1 METGAGKSNEEI
13 EKMKKKVYVM
23 LAALILA
30 TGILLTGCGKS
41 DEQSITV
48 FNYGEYIEPE
58 VLKQCENETG
68 IKVKYEEAATPEEL
82 YTKFTA
88 GAIQYDVLCTS
99 DYMLKRMADE
109 GRLQKIDFS
118 SMEYSKNIGEKYWEF
133 TKTFDPTNEYV
144 LPYFWGTVGIVYD
157 KTKVHGHVDS
167 WEVM

>member
-23 LAALILA
+23 LAVLILA

-58 VLKQCENETG
+58 ILKQFENETG

-88 GAIQYDVLCTS
+88 GAIQ
-99 DYMLKRMADE
+99 
-109 GRLQKIDFS
+109 
-118 SMEYSKNIGEKYWEF
+118 
-133 TKTFDPTNEYV
+133 
-144 LPYFWGTVGIVYD
+144 
-157 KTKVHGHVDS
+157 
-167 WEVM
+167 